1 MAFLFPPPKKKT
13 PRIIAIPNPSDAIL
27 DPIYYC
33 LPEWVPL
40 AVLRPSTSDPSLNP
54 TPLLATWLFGHNYE
68 MNLWPSAVPILPL
81 LCTVVISS
89 QILPEMFLFLGKTL
103 YKYQAK

>member
-54 TPLLATWLFGHNYE
+54 TPPSCHMA
-68 MNLWPSAVPILPL
+68 LWPQLRNEFVAFRSPY
-81 LCTVVISS
+81 SS
-89 QILPEMFLFLGKTL
+89 PFMHCRNFITNLT
-103 YKYQAK
+103 